1 MITQI
6 FKKTFFYLFLSI
18 FFICFLLGI
27 YFGYNL
33 LTKNIHAV
41 IPGNIYRSAQ
51 LNAHDLDEVTKKF
64 HINSMINLR
73 GPWATD
79 HWYQVEKQFA
89 KTHGIHYYSLKFSA
103 YRLPP
108 KKEIR
113 ELVYL
118 LQTVPKPLIFHCEG
132 GADRTGMAS
141 AISLILF
148 KKNATISEVK
158 LEASWHY
165 NAISQYSVGYQVL
178 RNYFAWLKKNRVPQ
192 SRENFLKWL
201 NSNKEM
207 KKYSGWFF

>member
-1 MITQI
+1 MA
-6 FKKTFFYLFLSI
+6 KKTFFYFFLLI
-18 FFICFLLGI
+18 FFIFFLFGI

-33 LTKNIHAV
+33 LTKNIHV
-41 IPGNIYRSAQ
+41 VVLGKIYRSAQ
-51 LNAHDLDEVTKKF
+51 LNAHDLDAVTQKF
-64 HINSMINLR
+64 HIKSMINLR

-79 HWYQVEKQFA
+79 HWYQVEKQFS
-89 KTHGIHYYSLKFSA
+89 KTRSIDYYSLRFSA
-103 YRLPP
+103 YHLPP

-118 LQTVPKPLIFHCEG
+118 LQTVPKPLILHCEG

-148 KKNATISEVK
+148 KKNATIPEIKS
-158 LEASWHY
+158 EASWHY
-165 NAISQYSVGYQVL
+165 NAISQYSVGYQML
-178 RNYFAWLKKNRVPQ
+178 RNYFAWLKENHAPQ

-207 KKYSGWFF
+207 KKYGGWFF